1 MDVSRRCE
9 SADVADPIVATPDR
23 VKVRVEQFLVFDAL
37 DHADDTPCDVVV
49 DTREL
54 SGPPDYGNDRERAV
68 RLHVQAMT
76 LIGVDGAETLS
87 SGEYIRAGQVPL
99 QLLCDQ
105 LGRARPVDV
114 RADSPA
120 HTGNQLGKLGVGSG
134 FRRSVCRSHAASLHP
149 RIHYV

>member
-1 MDVSRRCE
+1 MLVVKAPDARPDASDVGSVDVNRDRSRVGCVVHPMDVSRRCE

-68 RLHVQAMT
+68 RLHVQGMT
-76 LIGVDGAETLS
+76 LIGVDGTETLLG
-87 SGEYIRAGQVPL
+87 GEYIRAGQVPP
-99 QLLCDQ
+99 QLLCGQ
-105 LGRARPVDV
+105 LGRA
-114 RADSPA
+114 
-120 HTGNQLGKLGVGSG
+120 
-134 FRRSVCRSHAASLHP
+134 
-149 RIHYV
+149 